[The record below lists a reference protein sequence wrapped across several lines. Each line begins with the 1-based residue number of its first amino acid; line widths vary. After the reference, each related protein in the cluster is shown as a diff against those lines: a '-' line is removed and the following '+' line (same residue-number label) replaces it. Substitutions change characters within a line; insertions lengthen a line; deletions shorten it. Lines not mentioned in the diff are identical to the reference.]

1 MEAPV
6 ATGVSARTRVARG
19 PGPWL
24 LTAAAVLAGM
34 VVAVPILSVLLSL
47 ANPVHAVWAHLWRTQ
62 MVELLGNTLALM
74 LGVGLGS
81 LGLGVALAW
90 LVVFFEF
97 PGRRGFE
104 WALVLPLALPA
115 YVIGFVFLGIFEFA
129 GPLQTALRQVAGP
142 ELRLPDLRSGW
153 GVVVVMTLVLYPYV
167 YTLARAAFLE
177 QSPEAFES
185 ARSLGRSRA
194 RAFWDVSLPLARP
207 AVVAGTTLACMEALA
222 DYGTVA
228 TFSYRTLTEAIYR
241 VWHGMF
247 DRLAATQLA
256 VVLLGLSACLILLER
271 SSRGRARFTQGRR
284 PTHAP
289 ARMRLAGGRALAAA
303 GGCAA
308 VWILAFGLPVG
319 QLLVWA
325 VTVLRRDG
333 LPRGF
338 LPALGNSLGLAA
350 MAAGLTLGVA
360 LVLAYALR
368 LRPSRSVAAL
378 VRGASLGYALP
389 GAVIAV
395 GVLLP
400 LSTLDHALAAAAE
413 RILGLDAGLLLTG
426 TAGALLYAYL
436 VRFLAVSLQAV
447 EATLARIPRS
457 FDEIARSLGAG
468 AGRTLRAVHV
478 PLIRR
483 GLLAALLLVFVDVMK
498 EMPATLLLRP
508 LSLDTLAIAV
518 YQRTAES
525 LWEEAAVPALALV
538 LAGLVPVVLL
548 LRTTGGSNRPGLPA
562 ILPGGDPIP

>member
-1 MEAPV
+1 
-6 ATGVSARTRVARG
+6 
-19 PGPWL
+19 
-24 LTAAAVLAGM
+24 LTAAAVLTAV

-62 MVELLGNTLALM
+62 LVELLWNTVVLL
-74 LGVGLGS
+74 LGVGVGS
-81 LGLGVALAW
+81 LGLGVSLAW

-97 PGRRGFE
+97 PGRRVFE
-104 WALVLPLALPA
+104 WALVLPLALPS
-115 YVIGFVFLGIFEFA
+115 YVIGFVFLGIFQFA
-129 GPLQTALRQVAGP
+129 GPLQTILREIAGP
-142 ELRLPDLRSGW
+142 GFRLPNLRSGW

-167 YTLARAAFLE
+167 YALARAAFLE

-185 ARSLGRSRA
+185 ARSLGRSRG

-207 AVVAGTTLACMEALA
+207 ALVAGTTLACMEALA

-228 TFSYRTLTEAIYR
+228 TFSYRTLTEAVYR

-256 VVLLGLSACLILLER
+256 VALLGLSALLILLER
-271 SSRGRARFTQGRR
+271 TSRGRARFTQGRR
-284 PTHAP
+284 PTHPP
-289 ARMRLAGGRALAAA
+289 ARARLTGSRARAAA
-303 GGCAA
+303 GGCAL
-308 VWILAFGLPVG
+308 VWTLAFGLPVG
-319 QLLVWA
+319 QLVVWA
-325 VTVLRRDG
+325 AAILGRDG
-333 LPRGF
+333 FPQGF
-338 LPALGNSLGLAA
+338 MPALGNSLGLATT
-350 MAAGLTLGVA
+350 AAGLTLGVA

-368 LRPSRSVAAL
+368 LRPGRGMAAL

-400 LSTLDHALAAAAE
+400 LSALDHVMAATAD
-413 RILGLDAGLLLTG
+413 RLFGLDTGLLLTG

-447 EATLARIPRS
+447 DATLARIPRS
-457 FDEIARSLGAG
+457 FDEVARSLGAG
-468 AGRTLRAVHV
+468 TGRTLRTVHV

-508 LSLDTLAIAV
+508 LSLDTLAVAV
-518 YQRTAES
+518 FQRTAES
-525 LWEEAAVPALALV
+525 LWEEAAVPALTLV
-538 LAGLVPVVLL
+538 LAGLVPVILL
-548 LRTTGGSNRPGLPA
+548 LRTTGGPDRPGLPA
-562 ILPGGDPIP
+562 ILPGGDSIP